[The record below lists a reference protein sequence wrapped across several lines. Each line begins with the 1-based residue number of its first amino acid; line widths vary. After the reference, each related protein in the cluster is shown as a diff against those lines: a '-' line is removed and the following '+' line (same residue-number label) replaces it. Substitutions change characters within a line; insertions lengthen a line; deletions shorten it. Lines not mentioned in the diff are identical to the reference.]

1 MYSPAG
7 LEFWEIVAVSA
18 MCAVGMLT
26 LASIIGATV
35 GYLFFR
41 EPKVVRHALAVPAA
55 ASGETA
61 TIRTGYVSPAAG

>member
-18 MCAVGMLT
+18 MCAVAMLAI
-26 LASIIGATV
+26 ASLIGATV

-41 EPKVVRHALAVPAA
+41 EPKAIRQVATVHGETPAAVP
-55 ASGETA
+55 TV
-61 TIRTGYVSPAAG
+61 RPGYASPAAG